1 MRHTYPR
8 RALVAFGIPRADPAA
23 SVAAFLQGPC
33 ISMNLDFDLVDIALF
48 INIAETNSLTHGAER
63 SYLSVPAASTR
74 IKNIEDRLGLK
85 LLYRTRLGVDLT
97 PAGETFLFHGRLIIQ
112 QIEHL
117 RGDLQEY
124 SRGVKGHLRLYA
136 STASITEFLPP
147 VVRDYLSRHPDVNV
161 DLRERLSQDVVRAIT
176 EGSTDIGIVA
186 DVVPTGTLQVFPYRT
201 YRHVL
206 ATSATHPLANEKAV
220 SFEKILE
227 YDFVG
232 PGDGTVMQA
241 FLKQAADKCNK
252 SLKTRIQV
260 GNFEALCRMI
270 EGNIGVGVLPEPAAR
285 RYAKTMRI
293 KIVELTDDW
302 AMRKLQICV
311 RDLKAL
317 PIFAVDLINMLV
329 ADAES
334 ADTND

>member
-1 MRHTYPR
+1 
-8 RALVAFGIPRADPAA
+8 
-23 SVAAFLQGPC
+23 
-33 ISMNLDFDLVDIALF
+33 MNVDFDLVDIALF

-97 PAGETFLFHGRLIIQ
+97 AAGETFLFHGRLVLQ

-124 SRGVKGHLRLYA
+124 SRGVKGHLRLSA

-147 VVRDYLSRHPDVNV
+147 VLRQFLTRHPDVNV
-161 DLRERLSQDVVRAIT
+161 DLRERLSQDVVRGIV
-176 EGSTDIGIVA
+176 EGSTDIGVVA
-186 DVVPTGTLQVFPYRT
+186 DVVPTGSLQVLPYRN

-206 ATSATHPLANEKAV
+206 ATSVGHPLAKEHHV
-220 SFEKILE
+220 CFEKVLD
-227 YDFVG
+227 YDFIG

-241 FLKQAADKCNK
+241 FLKQAADGVHKP
-252 SLKTRIQV
+252 LKMRIQV

-270 EGNIGVGVLPEPAAR
+270 EGNVGVGVLPEPAAR
-285 RYAKTMRI
+285 RYSKSTRI
-293 KIVELTDDW
+293 KIIELDDDW
-302 AMRKLQICV
+302 AVRKLLICV
-311 RDLKAL
+311 RDVKAL
-317 PIFAVDLINMLV
+317 PVFAADLVNMLV

-334 ADTND
+334 VSTRQ